1 MSATVAPQP
10 DNALKR
16 SREDYEAAMEYCE
29 KLCECVVCKGP
40 EATLILPCG
49 QPVCKDCLENLELKT
64 LPGFIKC
71 PMTRDTFEL
80 GRARRDHTREELI
93 ESAAAKR
100 VKYCDLAIEG
110 WVDRT
115 VGDAELQELDVDVAE
130 FEQFMDKY
138 QVCLTNDQIKM
149 LLQSVKGSD
158 DVKCAMRA
166 LTARLDGWL
175 GVTGEKRGI
184 VNNDNLD
191 ALLDAVLKQPPLCV
205 IKDLEKRS
213 WVTADNAA
221 AWLTACAGWPVDDAE
236 RRLEVMQTLG
246 EQRLVTVDNAASVA
260 GVLDT
265 GIATAPLP
273 VGGLIDLG
281 VVWPENVRE
290 LLAKCTGQS
299 WETIMQATETL
310 VKLVRNVAPRVL
322 AGLDGDQFLQAYD
335 TLLRMHPH
343 GRAIVQNNWPVEA
356 QQLVTEPQHA
366 VEYLAKVEIVA
377 EHRWQLT
384 AIRSAIA
391 EVTQAIPDNHTRG
404 VSIPNVVRTDHP
416 IFQFLRDRGRTARAV
431 LDAVEVPLR
440 LPKLVADERELWD
453 KLHQDHRGDDGL
465 TAVEHMQHAK
475 KASDAIANLLT
486 RVDHPLKLTDR
497 VCERLSEVATR
508 LQGSARAVRAAER
521 SNKFARLLFD
531 RLIKQEHVELGNRLE
546 AAKSKLRGH
555 ARDDAPAAGPAG
567 GPIFIESE
575 SESSSEAESHYADS
589 DGRWT
594 PY

>member
-1 MSATVAPQP
+1 MSATVSPQP
-10 DNALKR
+10 ANALKR
-16 SREDYEAAMEYCE
+16 SREDYEAAMKYCE
-29 KLCECVVCKGP
+29 KLCECVVCMGP

-49 QPVCKDCLENLELKT
+49 KSVCKRCLDKLELKS

-130 FEQFMDKY
+130 FKNFWEDY
-138 QVCLTNDQIKM
+138 HDWLTNDQLKV
-149 LLQSVKGSD
+149 LLQSVRGSD
-158 DVKCAMRA
+158 DLKGAMRA
-166 LTARLDGWL
+166 LEARVEALWAS
-175 GVTGEKRGI
+175 KKHGI
-184 VNNDNLD
+184 VVDNLD
-191 ALLDAVLKQPPLCV
+191 DLIEAITKQPPLCV
-205 IKDLEKRS
+205 LEDLSERP
-213 WVTADNAA
+213 WVTAGNAA

-236 RRLEVMQTLG
+236 RRLRVVQTLG
-246 EQRLVTVDNAASVA
+246 ERKLVTVDNAASVA

-281 VVWPENVRE
+281 VVWPENVSE

-310 VKLVRNVAPRVL
+310 VKLMRNVAPRVL
-322 AGLDGDQFLQAYD
+322 AGLGSDQFLEAYD

-377 EHRWQLT
+377 EPRWQLT

-391 EVTQAIPDNHTRG
+391 EVTQVIPDNHTRG
-404 VSIPNVVRTDHP
+404 VSIPNVVQADHP
-416 IFQFLRDRGRTARAV
+416 IFQFLQNRGSTARAV
-431 LDAVEVPLR
+431 LDAVDVPLR
-440 LPKLVADERELWD
+440 PPKIAADERELWD

-465 TAVEHMQHAK
+465 TALEHMQHAK
-475 KASDAIANLLT
+475 TASDAIANLLT

-497 VCERLSEVATR
+497 VCERLDEVATR
-508 LQGSARAVRAAER
+508 LQGSARAARAAER
-521 SNKFARLLFD
+521 SNRFARLLFD

-555 ARDDAPAAGPAG
+555 TRDDAPAAGPG
-567 GPIFIESE
+567 GSIFIESD
-575 SESSSEAESHYADS
+575 SEAESHYADS
-589 DGRWT
+589 DGGGWP